1 MKKVK
6 IKSGKYIVLTKN
18 GNTHFVKKADKNM
31 LVESPDSIDIQE
43 KTESKL
49 TKKEKDKLK

>member
-31 LVESPDSIDIQE
+31 LVESPDNIDIQE

-49 TKKEKDKLK
+49 TKEEKDKLK